1 MRSFGLKASGC
12 SMWSIRFYCFIYI
25 HSTTNEE
32 SPALLNCIQH
42 KLNYGIITKKSIRGQ
57 VMLIKFFI
65 KPRKGVLDP
74 QGRAVAESL
83 KSLGFDNV
91 KDVKV
96 GKYIEVYVDSTDKE
110 KAIEEAKE
118 MAKKAIVN
126 DLIEDYEIQVVE

>member
-1 MRSFGLKASGC
+1 
-12 SMWSIRFYCFIYI
+12 
-25 HSTTNEE
+25 
-32 SPALLNCIQH
+32 
-42 KLNYGIITKKSIRGQ
+42 
-57 VMLIKFFI
+57 MLIKFFI

-110 KAIEEAKE
+110 KAVEEAKE

>member
-1 MRSFGLKASGC
+1 
-12 SMWSIRFYCFIYI
+12 
-25 HSTTNEE
+25 
-32 SPALLNCIQH
+32 
-42 KLNYGIITKKSIRGQ
+42 
-57 VMLIKFFI
+57 MLIKFFI

-96 GKYIEVYVDSTDKE
+96 GKYIEVYVDNTDKE

>member
-1 MRSFGLKASGC
+1 
-12 SMWSIRFYCFIYI
+12 
-25 HSTTNEE
+25 
-32 SPALLNCIQH
+32 
-42 KLNYGIITKKSIRGQ
+42 
-57 VMLIKFFI
+57 MLIKFFI

-96 GKYIEVYVDSTDKE
+96 GKYIEVYVENTDKE
-110 KAIEEAKE
+110 KAIQQANE

>member
-1 MRSFGLKASGC
+1 
-12 SMWSIRFYCFIYI
+12 
-25 HSTTNEE
+25 
-32 SPALLNCIQH
+32 
-42 KLNYGIITKKSIRGQ
+42 
-57 VMLIKFFI
+57 MLIKFFI

-96 GKYIEVYVDSTDKE
+96 GKYIEVYVESTDKE

>member
-1 MRSFGLKASGC
+1 
-12 SMWSIRFYCFIYI
+12 
-25 HSTTNEE
+25 
-32 SPALLNCIQH
+32 
-42 KLNYGIITKKSIRGQ
+42 
-57 VMLIKFFI
+57 MLIKFFI

>member
-1 MRSFGLKASGC
+1 
-12 SMWSIRFYCFIYI
+12 
-25 HSTTNEE
+25 
-32 SPALLNCIQH
+32 
-42 KLNYGIITKKSIRGQ
+42 
-57 VMLIKFFI
+57 MLIKFFI

-126 DLIEDYEIQVVE
+126 DLIEDYEMQVVE

>member
-1 MRSFGLKASGC
+1 
-12 SMWSIRFYCFIYI
+12 
-25 HSTTNEE
+25 
-32 SPALLNCIQH
+32 
-42 KLNYGIITKKSIRGQ
+42 
-57 VMLIKFFI
+57 MLIKFFI

-96 GKYIEVYVDSTDKE
+96 GKYIEVYVDSKDKE
-110 KAIEEAKE
+110 KAMEEAKE

>member
-1 MRSFGLKASGC
+1 
-12 SMWSIRFYCFIYI
+12 
-25 HSTTNEE
+25 
-32 SPALLNCIQH
+32 
-42 KLNYGIITKKSIRGQ
+42 
-57 VMLIKFFI
+57 MLIKFFI

-74 QGRAVAESL
+74 QGRAVAENL
-83 KSLGFDNV
+83 RSLGFDNV

-96 GKYIEVYVDSTDKE
+96 GKYIEVYVENTDKE